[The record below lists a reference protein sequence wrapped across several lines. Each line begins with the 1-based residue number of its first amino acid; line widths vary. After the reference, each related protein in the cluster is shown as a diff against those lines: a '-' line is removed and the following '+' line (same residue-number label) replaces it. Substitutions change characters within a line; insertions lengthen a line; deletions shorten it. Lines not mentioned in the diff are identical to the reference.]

1 MIMKD
6 MMDKIDEKVWNVA
19 EKLGIP
25 LESVEIKLVPSYEY
39 LVNEDGDTE
48 TTNDA
53 YCVDITLYDTNIDMN
68 IAKTF
73 IGEVEDNGIASYN
86 VYVSLTNY
94 DIEED

>member
-1 MIMKD
+1 MKD

-19 EKLGIP
+19 EKLGIS

-39 LVNEDGDTE
+39 QVNEDGDTE

-53 YCVDITLYDTNIDMN
+53 YCVDVTLYDTNIDMN